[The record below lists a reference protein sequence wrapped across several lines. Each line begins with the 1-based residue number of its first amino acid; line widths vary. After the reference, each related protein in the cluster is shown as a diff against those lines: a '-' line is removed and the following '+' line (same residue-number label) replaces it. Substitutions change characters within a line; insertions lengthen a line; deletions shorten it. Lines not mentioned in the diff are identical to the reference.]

1 MRKKMISRVKY
12 KGELRTEAV
21 HLKSGKTIITDAP
34 IDNKGKGDAFSPT
47 DLVATALGSCMI
59 TIMGIVAEREGI
71 TLDGTTA
78 EVEKV
83 MTTSPRRIGEVKIKI
98 KFIQKLNRDQRDKL
112 ERVAK
117 NCPVSG
123 SLSEDLKETVE
134 FIYS

>member
-1 MRKKMISRVKY
+1 MISRVEY

-34 IDNKGKGDAFSPT
+34 IDNQGKGEAFSPT

-71 TLDGTTA
+71 ILDGTTA

-83 MTTSPRRIGEVKIKI
+83 MATSPRRIGEVKIKI
-98 KFIQKLNRDQRDKL
+98 KFIQKLNRDQIDKL
-112 ERVAK
+112 ERAAK
-117 NCPVSG
+117 TCPVSG
-123 SLSEDLKETVE
+123 SLSENLKETVE
-134 FIYS
+134 FIYL

>member
-1 MRKKMISRVKY
+1 MISRVEY

-34 IDNKGKGDAFSPT
+34 IDNQGKGEAFSPT

-59 TIMGIVAEREGI
+59 TIMGIVAKREGI
-71 TLDGTTA
+71 TLDGTIA

-83 MTTSPRRIGEVKIKI
+83 MTTSPRRIGEVKIKV
-98 KFIQKLNRDQRDKL
+98 KFIQKLNRGQRDKL
-112 ERVAK
+112 ERAAK
-117 NCPVSG
+117 TCPVSG
-123 SLSEDLKETVE
+123 SLSKDLKETVE